1 MFGQARFRCGESLKF
16 LFRMKNATPI
26 VLALITFLLVQCAS
40 PTKINRGD
48 VQSAEKLL
56 GIEFS
61 KGEIDTMLTYLSS
74 NRKGYDSMRMVKL
87 KFTTS
92 PALYFDPR
100 PNQFIPKTRAGQSDW
115 KVVKEVS
122 LSETD
127 TQIAFLSVTELS
139 ALIKL
144 GKITST
150 RLTQIYLD
158 RLKKYKDTLLAV
170 VTITEEL
177 ALKQAAKADL
187 EIKQG
192 IDRGVLHGIPYGIK
206 DLFSIPGY
214 KTTWGAEPYQNQVI
228 DETAAVIKRLEDAGA
243 VLVAKL
249 TSGALARGDVWFGG
263 KTKNPW
269 DFKQGASGSSAGSAS
284 ATSAGLVA
292 FAIGT
297 ETLGSIIAPSARCGV
312 TGLRPTFGAVSRA
325 GCMTLSWSMDK
336 AGPIGRSAQDCAIIF
351 NAIKGKNNSEQD
363 RSVVDYPFSFNP
375 PLTLK
380 GYKIG
385 YFKKLFDKKDT
396 SKVKVN
402 DSISLEKFRE
412 LGAVLEEV
420 KMPDSIPFDAFDII
434 LRAEAGASFDDL
446 VREHRDRLLSEQTK
460 ESRANSLRQ
469 SRFISAVEYLQANR
483 HRTVLIE
490 KFNAM
495 IKGFDFIL
503 SPTNGKDVSLATNLT
518 GHPAITIPNGFDKKG
533 RPTSITLIGNLYDEG
548 PLLEAAYL
556 FQQATDFEEKHPARF
571 TKSK

>member
-1 MFGQARFRCGESLKF
+1 
-16 LFRMKNATPI
+16 MKNATSI
-26 VLALITFLLVQCAS
+26 VLALLTFLLVQCAS

-61 KGEIDTMLTYLSS
+61 NREIDTMLTYLSG

-87 KFTTS
+87 KFTTA

-100 PNQFIPKTRAGQSDW
+100 PDHFVPKARAGQSDW
-115 KVVKEVS
+115 KLVKEVS
-122 LSETD
+122 LPETD

-139 ALIKL
+139 ALIKS

-177 ALKQAAKADL
+177 ALKQAAKADY

-206 DLFSIPGY
+206 DLFSTPGY

-243 VLVAKL
+243 ILVAKL

-269 DFKQGASGSSAGSAS
+269 DLKQGASGSSAGSAS

-336 AGPIGRSAQDCAIIF
+336 AGPIARSAQDCAIIF
-351 NAIKGKNNSEQD
+351 NVIKGKNNSEQD

-375 PLTLK
+375 PLTLN

>member
-1 MFGQARFRCGESLKF
+1 
-16 LFRMKNATPI
+16 MKNATSI
-26 VLALITFLLVQCAS
+26 VLALLTFLLVHCAS
-40 PTKINRGD
+40 PTKINRSD

-61 KGEIDTMLTYLSS
+61 NREIDTMLTYLSG

-87 KFTTS
+87 KFTTA

-100 PNQFIPKTRAGQSDW
+100 PDHFVPKARAGQSDW
-115 KVVKEVS
+115 KLVKEVS
-122 LSETD
+122 LPETD

-139 ALIKL
+139 VLIKS

-228 DETAAVIKRLEDAGA
+228 DETASVVKSLDDAGA
-243 VLVAKL
+243 ILVAKL

-269 DFKQGASGSSAGSAS
+269 DLKQGASGSSAGSAS

-312 TGLRPTFGAVSRA
+312 TGLRPTFGAVSRD

-336 AGPIGRSAQDCAIIF
+336 AGPIARSAQDCAIIF
-351 NAIKGKNNSEQD
+351 NVIKGKNNSEQD

-385 YFKKLFDKKDT
+385 YFKKLFSKKDST
-396 SKVKVN
+396 KVKVN
-402 DSISLEKFRE
+402 DSISLEKFKE

-420 KMPDSIPFDAFDII
+420 KMPDSIPFEAFDII
-434 LRAEAGASFDDL
+434 LRAEAGASFDEL

-483 HRTVLIE
+483 HRTVLVE

-495 IKGFDFIL
+495 IKRYDFII
-503 SPTNGKDVSLATNLT
+503 SPTNGEHVSLATNLT
-518 GHPAITIPNGFDKKG
+518 GHPAITIPNGFDKNN
-533 RPTSITLIGNLYDEG
+533 RPTSISLIGNLYDEG

-556 FQQATDFEEKHPARF
+556 FQQATGFEEKHPARF
-571 TKSK
+571 AKSK

>member
-1 MFGQARFRCGESLKF
+1 
-16 LFRMKNATPI
+16 MKNAASI
-26 VLALITFLLVQCAS
+26 VLALLTFLLVQCAS

-122 LSETD
+122 LPETD

-139 ALIKL
+139 ALIKS

-177 ALKQAAKADL
+177 ALKQAAKADS

-336 AGPIGRSAQDCAIIF
+336 AGPIARSAQDCAIIF
-351 NAIKGKNNSEQD
+351 NVIKGKNNSEQD

-375 PLTLK
+375 PLTLN

>member
-1 MFGQARFRCGESLKF
+1 
-16 LFRMKNATPI
+16 MKNATPI

-61 KGEIDTMLTYLSS
+61 KGEIDTMLTYLSG
-74 NRKGYDSMRMVKL
+74 NRKGYDSMRKVKL
-87 KFTTS
+87 KITTK
-92 PALYFDPR
+92 PAIYFDPR
-100 PNQFIPKTRAGQSDW
+100 PDYFVPKARAGQSDW
-115 KVVKEVS
+115 KLVKEVS
-122 LSETD
+122 LPETD
-127 TQIAFLSVTELS
+127 TKIAFLSVTELS

-228 DETAAVIKRLEDAGA
+228 DETAAVIKRLEEAGA
-243 VLVAKL
+243 ILVAKL

>member
-1 MFGQARFRCGESLKF
+1 
-16 LFRMKNATPI
+16 MKNATSI
-26 VLALITFLLVQCAS
+26 VLALLTFLLVHCAS

-61 KGEIDTMLTYLSS
+61 NREIDTMLTYLSG
-74 NRKGYDSMRMVKL
+74 NRKGYDSMRKVKL
-87 KFTTS
+87 KITTK
-92 PALYFDPR
+92 PAIYFDPR
-100 PNQFIPKTRAGQSDW
+100 PDYFVPKARAGQSDW
-115 KVVKEVS
+115 KLVKEVS
-122 LSETD
+122 LPETD
-127 TQIAFLSVTELS
+127 TKIAFLSVTELS
-139 ALIKL
+139 ALIRS

-228 DETAAVIKRLEDAGA
+228 DETAAVIKRLEEAGA
-243 VLVAKL
+243 ILVAKL

>member
-1 MFGQARFRCGESLKF
+1 
-16 LFRMKNATPI
+16 
-26 VLALITFLLVQCAS
+26 
-40 PTKINRGD
+40 
-48 VQSAEKLL
+48 
-56 GIEFS
+56 
-61 KGEIDTMLTYLSS
+61 
-74 NRKGYDSMRMVKL
+74 MVKL
-87 KFTTS
+87 KFTTA

-100 PNQFIPKTRAGQSDW
+100 PDHFVPKARAGQSDW
-115 KVVKEVS
+115 KLVKEVS
-122 LSETD
+122 LPETD

-139 ALIKL
+139 ALIKS

-177 ALKQAAKADL
+177 ALKQAAKADY

-206 DLFSIPGY
+206 DLFSTPGY

-228 DETAAVIKRLEDAGA
+228 DETAAGIKRVEDAGA
-243 VLVAKL
+243 ILVAKL

-269 DFKQGASGSSAGSAS
+269 DLKQGASGSSAGSAS

-336 AGPIGRSAQDCAIIF
+336 AGPIARSAQDCAIIF
-351 NAIKGKNNSEQD
+351 NVIKGKNNSEQD

-375 PLTLK
+375 PLTLN

>member
-61 KGEIDTMLTYLSS
+61 KGEIDTMLTYLSG
-74 NRKGYDSMRMVKL
+74 NRKGYDSMRKVKL
-87 KFTTS
+87 KITTK
-92 PALYFDPR
+92 PAIYFDPR
-100 PNQFIPKTRAGQSDW
+100 PDYFVPKARAGQSDW
-115 KVVKEVS
+115 KLVKEVS
-122 LSETD
+122 LPETD
-127 TQIAFLSVTELS
+127 TKIAFLSVTELS
-139 ALIKL
+139 ALIRS

-228 DETAAVIKRLEDAGA
+228 DETAAVIKRLEEAGA
-243 VLVAKL
+243 ILVAKL

-420 KMPDSIPFDAFDII
+420 KMPDSIPFEAFDII

>member
-1 MFGQARFRCGESLKF
+1 
-16 LFRMKNATPI
+16 MKNATPI

-61 KGEIDTMLTYLSS
+61 KGEIDTMLTYLSG
-74 NRKGYDSMRMVKL
+74 NRKGYDSMRKVKL
-87 KFTTS
+87 KITTK
-92 PALYFDPR
+92 PAIYFDPR
-100 PNQFIPKTRAGQSDW
+100 PDYFVPKARAGQSDW
-115 KVVKEVS
+115 KLVKEVS
-122 LSETD
+122 LPETD
-127 TQIAFLSVTELS
+127 TKIAFLSVTELS
-139 ALIKL
+139 ALIRS

-228 DETAAVIKRLEDAGA
+228 DETAAVIKRLEEAGA
-243 VLVAKL
+243 ILVAKL

-402 DSISLEKFRE
+402 DSISLEKFSE

>member
-1 MFGQARFRCGESLKF
+1 
-16 LFRMKNATPI
+16 MKNAASI
-26 VLALITFLLVQCAS
+26 VLALLTFLLVQCAS

-122 LSETD
+122 LPETD

-139 ALIKL
+139 ALIKS

-206 DLFSIPGY
+206 DLFSTPGY

-269 DFKQGASGSSAGSAS
+269 DLKQGASGSSAGSAS

-336 AGPIGRSAQDCAIIF
+336 AGPIARSAQDCAIIF
-351 NAIKGKNNSEQD
+351 NVIKGKNNSEQD

-375 PLTLK
+375 PLTLN

-495 IKGFDFIL
+495 IKGYDFIL

>member
-1 MFGQARFRCGESLKF
+1 
-16 LFRMKNATPI
+16 MKNATPI

-61 KGEIDTMLTYLSS
+61 KGEIDTMLTYLSG
-74 NRKGYDSMRMVKL
+74 NRKGYDSMRKVKL
-87 KFTTS
+87 KITTK
-92 PALYFDPR
+92 PAIYFDPR
-100 PNQFIPKTRAGQSDW
+100 PDYFVPKARAGQSDW
-115 KVVKEVS
+115 KLVKEVS
-122 LSETD
+122 LPETD
-127 TQIAFLSVTELS
+127 TKIAFLSVTELS
-139 ALIKL
+139 ALIRS

-228 DETAAVIKRLEDAGA
+228 DETAAVIKRLEEAGA
-243 VLVAKL
+243 ILVAKL

>member
-1 MFGQARFRCGESLKF
+1 
-16 LFRMKNATPI
+16 MKNATPI

-61 KGEIDTMLTYLSS
+61 KGEIDTMLTYLSG
-74 NRKGYDSMRMVKL
+74 NRKGYDSMRKVKL
-87 KFTTS
+87 KITTK
-92 PALYFDPR
+92 PAIYFDPR
-100 PNQFIPKTRAGQSDW
+100 PDYFVPKARAGQSDW
-115 KVVKEVS
+115 KLVKEVS
-122 LSETD
+122 LPETD
-127 TQIAFLSVTELS
+127 TKIAFLSVTELS
-139 ALIKL
+139 ALIRS

-228 DETAAVIKRLEDAGA
+228 DETAAVIKRLEEAGA
-243 VLVAKL
+243 ILVAKL

-469 SRFISAVEYLQANR
+469 
-483 HRTVLIE
+483 
-490 KFNAM
+490 
-495 IKGFDFIL
+495 
-503 SPTNGKDVSLATNLT
+503 
-518 GHPAITIPNGFDKKG
+518 
-533 RPTSITLIGNLYDEG
+533 
-548 PLLEAAYL
+548 
-556 FQQATDFEEKHPARF
+556 
-571 TKSK
+571 

>member
-1 MFGQARFRCGESLKF
+1 
-16 LFRMKNATPI
+16 MKNATSI
-26 VLALITFLLVQCAS
+26 VLALLTFLFVQCAS

-61 KGEIDTMLTYLSS
+61 NREIDTMLTYLSG

-87 KFTTS
+87 KFTTA

-100 PNQFIPKTRAGQSDW
+100 PDHFVPKARAGQSDW
-115 KVVKEVS
+115 KLVKEVS
-122 LSETD
+122 LPETD

-139 ALIKL
+139 ALIKS

-206 DLFSIPGY
+206 DLFSTPGY

-228 DETAAVIKRLEDAGA
+228 DETASVIKRLEEAGA
-243 VLVAKL
+243 ILVAKL

-269 DFKQGASGSSAGSAS
+269 DLKQGASGSSAGSAS

-336 AGPIGRSAQDCAIIF
+336 AGPISRSAQDCAIIF
-351 NAIKGKNNSEQD
+351 NIIKGKNTNEQD

-375 PLTLK
+375 PSNLK

-385 YFKKLFDKKDT
+385 YFKKLFSKKDT
-396 SKVKVN
+396 TKVKEN
-402 DSISLEKFRE
+402 DSISLAKFRE

-446 VREHRDRLLSEQTK
+446 VREHRDRLLSEQSK

-495 IKGFDFIL
+495 IKRYDFII
-503 SPTNGKDVSLATNLT
+503 SPTNGEHVSLATNLT
-518 GHPAITIPNGFDKKG
+518 GHPTITIPNGFDKKN
-533 RPTSITLIGNLYDEG
+533 RPTSISLIGNLYDEG

-556 FQQATDFEEKHPARF
+556 FQQATGFEEKHPARF
-571 TKSK
+571 AKSK